1 MPGGGGPLA
10 DSFQPRLPRSGPPR
24 SSSRHLDDLPPP
36 PWSKLRRESFQ
47 PPPPPPPCGFGASE
61 LPSPTSAEL
70 TCARTERIA
79 RARESEER
87 ARRALLRDEKRRREA
102 TRRKRKQTSREGI
115 RPSIHPTDPSDRGTS
130 LGRTDG
136 ATRDARSRARIV
148 DRVAIESNRT
158 LTCCGASPGAGPLLN
173 PPSHSVET
181 RRMGMMM
188 RRGGQPTRRERR
200 RAARGRR
207 TGRRAARRRGRAP
220 RRTRGGSS

>member
-87 ARRALLRDEKRRREA
+87 ARRASRRDEKRRREA
-102 TRRKRKQTSREGI
+102 TKTKTNVEGREGI
-115 RPSIHPTDPSDRGTS
+115 RPSSRPIHPTAGRRSD
-130 LGRTDG
+130 GRTG
-136 ATRDARSRARIV
+136 RSRARIV
-148 DRVAIESNRT
+148 DRVGIESNRT